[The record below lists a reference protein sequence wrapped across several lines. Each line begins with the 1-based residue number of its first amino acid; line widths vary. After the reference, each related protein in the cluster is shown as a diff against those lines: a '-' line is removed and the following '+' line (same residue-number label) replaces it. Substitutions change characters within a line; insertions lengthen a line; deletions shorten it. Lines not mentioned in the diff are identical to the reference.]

1 MTSYDRPGGP
11 NGSRHRKAPPS
22 GTPATGMR
30 SRLTRLALVPAATMT
45 VLGATAC
52 AVPLLTSSPVLDA
65 AAPAG
70 FALGAVVVLAAAGR
84 AARTLALQADATS
97 NSREEAEQ
105 KIAHLTRQLQ
115 DARAAAVR
123 AEGDHLVSVLL
134 NLARRIQALV
144 SRELDELDAL
154 ELEVED
160 PELLASLFRVDHLV
174 TRSRRHV
181 ESLAVL
187 CGAVPRRAHGPV
199 LLSTVL
205 RQAVAEIEHYRRVR
219 IVAPVE
225 CTVHG
230 HAVADVVHLLAELF
244 ENATR
249 FSPPDQQVTVRVREA
264 SAGLVVEVDD
274 HGLGIPPERLA
285 QVERVLAAPDDAP
298 LGEQLRDGRIGL
310 LVVARLARRHD
321 VLVRLQPNFYGGTQA
336 LVLLPYALLQ
346 IGPGTAAVTP
356 QLTPQPAVLTAPV
369 TYRAPAGAGIAAGH
383 RPPGH
388 PIDAAPAPAARPWP
402 AGVPQALPAGAP
414 PVADGARPALPRR
427 VGTHLAPQLYRQPAS
442 AEDAVVV
449 PDTGLMARFADG
461 VRRATPDPLQ
471 AHTSLPR
478 SFDE

>member
-1 MTSYDRPGGP
+1 MTHDDRPGTP

-22 GTPATGMR
+22 GMR
-30 SRLTRLALVPAATMT
+30 SRLTRLALVPTATMT
-45 VLGATAC
+45 VLAATAC
-52 AVPLLTSSPVLDA
+52 GVPLLTSSPVLEA

-84 AARTLALQADATS
+84 AARTLARQADAAGS
-97 NSREEAEQ
+97 AREAAAEQ
-105 KIAHLTRQLQ
+105 RAADLTRLL
-115 DARAAAVR
+115 DEARAAAAR
-123 AEGDHLVSVLL
+123 ADGDHLVSVLL
-134 NLARRIQALV
+134 NLARRIQSLV
-144 SRELDELDAL
+144 TRELDELDVL
-154 ELEVED
+154 EREVED
-160 PELLASLFRVDHLV
+160 PELLAALFRVDHLV

-264 SAGLVVEVDD
+264 GAGLVVEVDD

-285 QVERVLAAPDDAP
+285 QVERVLSAPDDAP

-310 LVVARLARRHD
+310 LVVARLARRHN
-321 VLVRLQPNFYGGTQA
+321 VLVRLQTNLYGGTQA
-336 LVLLPYALLQ
+336 LVLLPYTLLQ
-346 IGPGTAAVTP
+346 IGPGTAALTP
-356 QLTPQPAVLTAPV
+356 QLTPQPTGLTAPV
-369 TYRAPAGAGIAAGH
+369 TYRAPAAAGIAAGH

-388 PIDAAPAPAARPWP
+388 PIEAAPAPASRPWP

-427 VGTHLAPQLYRQPAS
+427 VGTHLAPQLYQQPAGTD
-442 AEDAVVV
+442 EAVVV
-449 PDTGLMARFADG
+449 PDSSLMGRFADG
-461 VRRATPDPLQ
+461 ARRATPDSLP
-471 AHTSLPR
+471 AHTSITR
-478 SFDE
+478 SFDA